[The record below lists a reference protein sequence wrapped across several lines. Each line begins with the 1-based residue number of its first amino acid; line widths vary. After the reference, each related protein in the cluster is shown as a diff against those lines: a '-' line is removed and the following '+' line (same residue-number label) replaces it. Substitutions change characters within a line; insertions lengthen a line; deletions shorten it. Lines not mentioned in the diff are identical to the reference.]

1 MEALLIARQNGLNII
16 QMPIE
21 GVDEPKE
28 NGLAGDT
35 AWIVATQEL
44 KELLRFFINRLKGKY
59 KR

>member
-1 MEALLIARQNGLNII
+1 
-16 QMPIE
+16 MPIE